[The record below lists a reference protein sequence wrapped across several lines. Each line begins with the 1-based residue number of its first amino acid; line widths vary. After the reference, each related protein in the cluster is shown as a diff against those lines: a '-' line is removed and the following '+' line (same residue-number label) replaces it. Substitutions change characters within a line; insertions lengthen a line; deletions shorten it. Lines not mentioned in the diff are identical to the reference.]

1 MLTQK
6 EFKLKTTIST
16 LARQKNKLRVSIES
30 LLKILK
36 LLLFY
41 TWVNVNMK
49 FTFATLSK
57 KSTMKIH
64 FNDKICYK
72 I

>member
-1 MLTQK
+1 M
-6 EFKLKTTIST
+6 
-16 LARQKNKLRVSIES
+16 SIES
-30 LLKILK
+30 LLKILM

-49 FTFATLSK
+49 FIFATLSK
-57 KSTMKIH
+57 NSTMKIH
-64 FNDKICYK
+64 LNDKICYK

>member
-1 MLTQK
+1 M
-6 EFKLKTTIST
+6 
-16 LARQKNKLRVSIES
+16 SIES
-30 LLKILK
+30 LLKILM

-57 KSTMKIH
+57 NSTMKIH
-64 FNDKICYK
+64 LNDKICYK